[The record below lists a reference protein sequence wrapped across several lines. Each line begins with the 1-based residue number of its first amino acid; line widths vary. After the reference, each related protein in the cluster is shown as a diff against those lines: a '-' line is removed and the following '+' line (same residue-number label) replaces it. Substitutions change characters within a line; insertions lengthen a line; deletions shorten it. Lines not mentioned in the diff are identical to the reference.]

1 MRSQFLIDFIKTHK
15 KGGQNTFMNLSDIKA
30 TTHNTSSMTTS
41 QGKKENNYA
50 QCTATYIMAV
60 INTHYTFQLRKTLC
74 RF

>member
-1 MRSQFLIDFIKTHK
+1 MD
-15 KGGQNTFMNLSDIKA
+15 LSDLKA

-41 QGKKENNYA
+41 QGKKENNYV